1 MGSRKRGRDQ
11 MEAVEPVPEIA
22 EEPSTLQK
30 IREMWEFASLMQYLF
45 FFGKAVKLEDLDVED
60 FEDECIKPTTS
71 ERLKQIGLALLKFV
85 SSHKGLTLDL
95 FDEYTRRQY
104 VAKAPKRNP
113 FGIEDE
119 PAQFNDF
126 DVFTKIRVLQQL
138 SVWTLNNPNP
148 IRERLDERES
158 EQIGWRIEPFGW
170 DRDDRVYFVLDDNR
184 LYRRTDAPPPPEI
197 ATTKPKAKAKKGG
210 RSTRSNKRRRVSR
223 TIPETSPEDEDGV
236 AQEVETGEPDAEEEK
251 EQRPDDFF
259 MQKWELIAITLDEYN
274 TFIDTIRKSKDPNE
288 KSLVKS
294 IQEHVFPILAEQEEE
309 RQRKEARRLKELE
322 LMQKLATS
330 KRSSRLAGKMDKI
343 REQQEAEEAERRRR
357 EELEMA
363 HKEQRKQQ
371 ELENARESRRETRE
385 QRLKEREV
393 KRILEE
399 ERLKQEEE
407 LLQKIKTDDLDAEA
421 ARARLSERKLKADME
436 KRKRELDNLQQDDE
450 WYFDCSVCGVHGDN
464 LDDGTHSIACEKC
477 NVWQHSACH
486 GISVQ
491 QAEREDFHFLCK
503 DCKKKAANPVPP
515 IKLKFGKGTPTKGDD
530 AQAAKNGTQASPAP
544 RPAAVVNGN
553 GNGNASSKSEPLVYP
568 GPPPTPP
575 GLTPTVSGPTARP
588 RLESSASP
596 YQWQPP
602 AHHYTPVT
610 GPPAYNGYYQP
621 PPPQGM
627 YNPQSLHA
635 RPPSSAPQSYS
646 GAPPS
651 PYQHRST
658 QAPVANMQQSPHPPA
673 QPSPTRPSPQM
684 YVPPSSASPPPAMV
698 AVSPRAQYTP
708 RPNNSPRPQH
718 FTPPAQY
725 AAPYQPGFS
734 PAKHASPRITSS
746 PSLSSVMTPN
756 IPPPHHP
763 NSHSP
768 IPVKHAPPTAQQS
781 NGLGPEHLGVPP
793 LLPAP
798 SIGNGSFGPSQNG
811 TNGSN

>member
-1 MGSRKRGRDQ
+1 MGSRKRGREQ
-11 MEAVEPVPEIA
+11 MEAVEPVLEVA

-30 IREMWEFASLMQYLF
+30 LREMWEFASLMQYLF

-85 SSHKGLTLDL
+85 SSHKGLTPEM

-113 FGIEDE
+113 FGVDDE
-119 PAQFNDF
+119 PAQFNEF
-126 DVFTKIRVLQQL
+126 DVFTKIRILQQL

-158 EQIGWRIEPFGW
+158 EQISWRIEPFGW

-197 ATTKPKAKAKKGG
+197 ATPKPKAKAKKGG

-223 TIPETSPEDEDGV
+223 TIPETSPEDEEEI
-236 AQEVETGEPDAEEEK
+236 AQEAESGEPAAEEE
-251 EQRPDDFF
+251 EREERPDDFH
-259 MQKWELIAITLDEYN
+259 MQKWELIAVTLDEYN

-309 RQRKEARRLKELE
+309 RQRKEARRMKELE

-343 REQQEAEEAERRRR
+343 KEQQEAEEAERTRR

-363 HKEQRKQQ
+363 HREQRKQQ

-399 ERLKQEEE
+399 ERLQHEEE
-407 LLQKIKTDDLDAEA
+407 LLKKIKTNDLDAEA

-491 QAEREDFHFLCK
+491 QAEREEFHFLCK
-503 DCKKKAANPVPP
+503 DCNKKAANPVPS
-515 IKLKFGKGTPTKGDD
+515 IKLKFGKGTPSKGDD
-530 AQAAKNGTQASPAP
+530 AHAGKNGTQPSPAP
-544 RPAAVVNGN
+544 RPSAAVNGN
-553 GNGNASSKSEPLVYP
+553 GNGNGKGQALVYP
-568 GPPPTPP
+568 GPPPPPP
-575 GLTPTVSGPTARP
+575 GSSTLSPSVSGATTGPRP
-588 RLESSASP
+588 GSSASP

-602 AHHYTPVT
+602 VHHYTPVT

-627 YNPQSLHA
+627 YNPQSIQA
-635 RPPSSAPQSYS
+635 RPAPQQYQ
-646 GAPPS
+646 GAPPM
-651 PYQHRST
+651 PYQYPPSA
-658 QAPVANMQQSPHPPA
+658 QAPVAHMQHSQYPPA

-684 YVPPSSASPPPAMV
+684 YVPPVSASPPPAM
-698 AVSPRAQYTP
+698 AALSPQAQYTP
-708 RPNNSPRPQH
+708 QSNHTPQPQH

-734 PAKHASPRITSS
+734 PAKHASPRIPSS
-746 PSLSSVMTPN
+746 PSLSSVTAPI
-756 IPPPHHP
+756 IPPPH
-763 NSHSP
+763 SSDSRSP
-768 IPVKHAPPTAQQS
+768 IPVKHAPPNGQHG
-781 NGLGPEHLGVPP
+781 NGLGLEHLGATPS
-793 LLPAP
+793 LPAP
-798 SIGNGSFGPSQNG
+798 SIGNGSFVSGQNG
-811 TNGSN
+811 TNGSS